1 MCTYANGRLPVGD
14 TVTATR
20 GGGYEGG
27 EWDRRA
33 EGVGKRI
40 PNGIF
45 FASPQRCRG
54 INVITAGVEPL
65 ALNKQ

>member
-1 MCTYANGRLPVGD
+1 VGPRE
-14 TVTATR
+14 VNRIISEGER
-20 GGGYEGG
+20 GG
-27 EWDRRA
+27 DR
-33 EGVGKRI
+33 RI

-45 FASPQRCRG
+45 FASPQRSRG